1 MALPAPADRAAQEA
15 RGWEALVQGRVA
27 CLVVAGGQGTRLR
40 PFLRDVHGTD
50 RHKQFCAII
59 GTRSM
64 LRHTV
69 DRARWPI
76 PAERTVTVV
85 TAGYRPFVAGDLV
98 AEPPRILLEQP
109 CNRDTAPG
117 ILLPLL
123 VILQRD
129 PEARVVLFPSDHF
142 ILEEGRFMTHV
153 AEAVAAI
160 GRVPDRVALLGIVP
174 DRSAPGHGWIEAG
187 VPLGRSSLLEGRR
200 SWERPDRG
208 TARRLFARGC
218 LLNTFV
224 LVAPARL
231 LWDLTRR
238 CLPDLAG
245 QFKRIVEA
253 WNGPRRDAVLGQEYA
268 AMRPANFS
276 REVLE
281 REAGCLAVLPVRGV
295 LWSDWGEPARVVE
308 TVQRIGAT
316 PWWVLAADRGEGHR
330 DGWGH
335 V

>member
-1 MALPAPADRAAQEA
+1 MTRGALW
-15 RGWEALVQGRVA
+15 GVIL
-27 CLVVAGGQGTRLR
+27 AGGDGTRLR

-50 RHKQFCAII
+50 RPKQFCAII

-64 LRHTV
+64 LRHTL
-69 DRARWPI
+69 DRARWLI

-85 TAGYRPFVAGDLV
+85 TAGHRPFVAGDLV

-109 CNRDTAPG
+109 RNRDTAPG

-174 DRSAPGHGWIEAG
+174 DRPAPGYGWIEAG
-187 VPLGRSSLLEGRR
+187 SPLGGSSLLTVCRF
-200 SWERPDRG
+200 WEKPDRG

-224 LVAPARL
+224 LVASARL

-238 CLPDLAG
+238 CLPNLAG
-245 QFKRIVEA
+245 QFERIVEA
-253 WNGPRRDAVLGQEYA
+253 WNGPDREAVLDAEYA

-281 REAGCLAVLPVRGV
+281 REAGRLAVLPVGGV

-308 TVQRIGAT
+308 TVRRIGST
-316 PWWVLAADRGEGHR
+316 PWWVLAADHGEGER
-330 DGWGH
+330 DAWGH
-335 V
+335 A